1 MDNETFA
8 EVKKVSCILHA
19 FLSQCSYSKRERILY
34 EVRGLAELADPNC
47 TQKNNAKSH
56 NPLTCSKL

>member
-19 FLSQCSYSKRERILY
+19 FLSQCSYSKRERILG
-34 EVRGLAELADPNC
+34 EVRGFGRAC
-47 TQKNNAKSH
+47 
-56 NPLTCSKL
+56 